1 MNTEYPLGKY
11 FDDVSEKIKKI
22 GQNLNLSNDNLLE
35 LYGLFK
41 QAKEGDVNTSQPW
54 AIQLEARAKWDAWNK
69 QKGKSQESAR
79 HEYVKYALQFFPEN
93 ERVNYN

>member
-11 FDDVSEKIKKI
+11 FEEVSEKIKTI
-22 GQNLNLSNDNLLE
+22 GKDQNLSNDNLLE

-69 QKGKSQESAR
+69 QKGKSEAKAR
-79 HEYVKYALQFFPEN
+79 HEYVQYALQFFPEN
-93 ERVNYN
+93 LRANYN